1 MSEPARQLYDED
13 FHLWTQRQAAALRQL
28 AAERWNGPLDL
39 EHLAEEVEDLG
50 KAEKRLVRSQ
60 LISTIEHCLKLAC
73 SPADQPRSTWRRTIN
88 EARDEIEQTLTRSIR
103 QAIEP
108 DLQKLYDKARRQVA
122 IDFEAYGETAARGAL
137 PDDCPWTLD
146 QLLADAWYPEPV
158 TRPAAAPGT

>member
-50 KAEKRLVRSQ
+50 SEQRFAVESQ
-60 LISTIEHCLKLAC
+60 LTRIIVHCLKLAW
-73 SPADQPRSTWRRTIN
+73 SPSAAPRNGWMNTVDQ
-88 EARDEIEQTLTRSIR
+88 ARDEVSYKLTPSIR
-103 QAIEP
+103 RLVEP
-108 DLQKLYDKARRQVA
+108 ALPKLYAKARRRA
-122 IDFEAYGETAARGAL
+122 ARDLEAYDEMAALAPL

-146 QLLADAWYPEPV
+146 QLLEDAWYPAPV
-158 TRPAAAPGT
+158 TRPAAPPGT